1 MLDFGLGFREKTHRI
16 LEEQMENVLPPGVA
30 MGPCYVATKPRL
42 HTCLL
47 GKIFV
52 FAQSGGF
59 SLLRAHPEEMHYAW
73 PLHLDFLARQ
83 VVLPRIMRGERNAK
97 R

>member
-1 MLDFGLGFREKTHRI
+1 MDTDFIKIPLS
-16 LEEQMENVLPPGVA
+16 V
-30 MGPCYVATKPRL
+30 
-42 HTCLL
+42 CLSRQNA
-47 GKIFV
+47 KMAESDTV